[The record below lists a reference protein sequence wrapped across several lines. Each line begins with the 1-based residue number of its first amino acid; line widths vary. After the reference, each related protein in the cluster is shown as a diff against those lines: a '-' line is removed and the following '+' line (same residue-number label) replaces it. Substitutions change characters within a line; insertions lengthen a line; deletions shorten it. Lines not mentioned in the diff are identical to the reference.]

1 MNNADMAREI
11 VSMMIDCDFSI
22 DHYEFIQ
29 KELTRF
35 TSGELKAKVEDQMMK
50 MDEEEEERK
59 QEEAIYADSLAYDA
73 AMDQKIDE
81 MREDRGIR

>member
-29 KELTRF
+29 RF
-35 TSGELKAKVEDQMMK
+35 SSGELLAKVEDQMMK

-59 QEEAIYADSLAYDA
+59 QEEAIYADLAYDA

-81 MREDRGIR
+81 MRENRR